1 MLNLIC
7 DETTRVRIS
16 QIEMQ
21 RTRYF
26 GILAEDRQQ
35 DMPVWLQW
43 LQRLGL
49 GANLLYSKQ
58 SEYAKHALAA
68 EVLRA
73 FQAATVKWASASATS
88 SDYDV
93 NLINDLFGRLPLFT
107 GGNFGITSETLPL
120 YNAALFDVVKAY
132 VIESRRVPDI
142 LRASN
147 VGTRVERSDIVAVL
161 QNHWSAFKPTKRL
174 IT

>member
-49 GANLLYSKQ
+49 GANLFYNKQ
-58 SEYAKHALAA
+58 ADYAKHALVA

-73 FQAATVKWASASATS
+73 FQAATVKWASASVTS

-93 NLINDLFGRLPLFT
+93 NLINELFSRAPLFA

-147 VGTRVERSDIVAVL
+147 VGTRVERSDIMAVL
-161 QNHWSAFKPTKRL
+161 QSHWSEFKPTKRL
-174 IT
+174 IA